1 MDYVTKDS
9 GKREEF
15 ATGMVRD
22 TQDDKPRY
30 DLLDR
35 AFLKRG
41 AELMAR
47 GAKKYGENNWRKAAT
62 EEELSRFKASAVRHM
77 FQWLDGDTS
86 EDHAA
91 AVAFNLSGAEMVKE
105 KLRTITLSSKVCC
118 GDCMKDET
126 CICTTE
132 CTE

>member
-1 MDYVTKDS
+1 MDFETKDS

-15 ATGMVRD
+15 STGMQRD
-22 TQDDKPRY
+22 TQEDKPRY

-35 AFLKRG
+35 AFLKRW

-47 GAKKYGENNWRKAAT
+47 GAKKYGEENWRKAET
-62 EEELSRFKASAVRHM
+62 DVELKRFKASALRHM

-91 AVAFNLSGAEMVKE
+91 AVAFNLSGAEMVLT
-105 KLRTITLSSKVCC
+105 KLRAGNGIPS
-118 GDCMKDET
+118 
-126 CICTTE
+126 
-132 CTE
+132 